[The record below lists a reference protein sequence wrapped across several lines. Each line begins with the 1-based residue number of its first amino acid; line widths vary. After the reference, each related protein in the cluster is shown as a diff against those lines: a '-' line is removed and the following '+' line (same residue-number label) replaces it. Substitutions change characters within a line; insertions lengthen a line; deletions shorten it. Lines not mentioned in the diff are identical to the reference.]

1 MTPPWA
7 PKTYSNM
14 IKPSGTFILI
24 VGQYDQLL
32 SGITKMGIPCYTF
45 YDTILGAS
53 SISEV

>member
-1 MTPPWA
+1 MTPLWA

-24 VGQYDQLL
+24 VGQYNSLL

-53 SISEV
+53 STSEV